1 MQSLQGGGR
10 LHIPHSCPSTLAC
23 PRLLAIASLQKNH
36 FHCPTTHPAPF
47 FNLIMAAPDD
57 GPRLEAKRYCPPPQS
72 PPTTAPQSFSTHPN
86 GSSHPSDKTRLT
98 GKRPDGQS
106 ITKQT
111 EISFSSE
118 VRSPQKY
125 YLSSKGP
132 APSCTTTT
140 NTTTNNNNSP
150 SSRPQARD
158 NDFATKVDH
167 KGRMRV
173 TRNYEEQY
181 RQWTRSRSAHLTQE
195 EEAIMGSAQPN
206 EERIAALHKPRR
218 SFSRRSFP
226 RLSKL
231 SRSKSEPRRR
241 PLLGEPSPSARVRVR
256 RSVSGKR
263 FNEIVPE
270 ETMRDERRTTD
281 GAAVVD
287 RAEGEGRGVARE
299 SMGELR
305 YGNRDLVKHAS
316 KFQEA
321 REEESGI
328 KHEKSQKE
336 SSKKE
341 TRRASKAATR
351 GKNTAVAAD
360 RDSKRSRDL
369 QEQSGPGLVR
379 KMSRNFRK
387 KRDSAAKA
395 SPLPP
400 PILPLPAS
408 GSLHVGLE
416 NIGRDGYAVVQG
428 PTNPPRK
435 YMLDKILTRKSSE
448 LERLPGVQPHASTY
462 KGVFVKSPVRSR
474 VPKEAHLEHS
484 KSSSNATVEPASS
497 IDLRSSLDMLTMA
510 QPPME
515 DSSMARRSLE
525 VPSIARPSLEVPR
538 TVAGHSKSPSMVST
552 GSNID
557 DNQSDASSAVLSHA
571 HSVSM
576 QRGIPQAPQRPRP
589 ETPPMSNPPPNIA
602 LPPVPEGQTASQIPR
617 PVDTIF
623 EQDHDSPD
631 RSPTR
636 LKSSSERYTVFPK
649 SPTRKPVGEA
659 RRPVSPIKSS
669 KDEKSDRLVSKP
681 SVKVRITQNFPDPTL
696 PDNPSSE
703 EKKGSEPCADASTS
717 MPAELP
723 AEGMSRS
730 RPERTRSKRIKDPRY
745 SRRQADRD
753 MPPMPDIKPGSTHHD
768 QLLRFSLTKPPEQYA
783 PLDVIREN
791 AKEHQDVSQGNPQP
805 ASDEQEGPSIHLGLS
820 PLLHLDQRPASIP
833 SSKSS
838 DEKATHLEPVNG
850 DVVIGM
856 AEAAQPLGKGH
867 SPWQRVNG
875 ERSTTRLLDSPPIE
889 PGHLPN
895 SAPAQITNELM
906 KSISSRSIRE
916 EVEGFESP
924 EAKISRLE
932 NTIETLVR
940 MLAQGVV
947 AKEAKGAG
955 DGKRKGIPLDAKPG
969 AQAFVTASHQDDSSA
984 PWNGCTS

>member
-1 MQSLQGGGR
+1 MQNLQGVVAFTF
-10 LHIPHSCPSTLAC
+10 HILVPVPLLPCL
-23 PRLLAIASLQKNH
+23 RLLAIESCQIY
-36 FHCPTTHPAPF
+36 FRCPAPNILPP
-47 FNLIMAAPDD
+47 NLIMAAPDD
-57 GPRLEAKRYCPPPQS
+57 GPRLEAKRYCPPPT
-72 PPTTAPQSFSTHPN
+72 PPPITAPSFSLHPN
-86 GSSHPSDKTRLT
+86 GPSHTSDKRLT

-132 APSCTTTT
+132 APAPSTTTT
-140 NTTTNNNNSP
+140 NTNNNNSRP
-150 SSRPQARD
+150 ARPQARD
-158 NDFATKVDH
+158 NDFATKVDPE
-167 KGRMRV
+167 GRMRV

-181 RQWTRSRSAHLTQE
+181 RQWTRSRSAHLTEE

-206 EERIAALHKPRR
+206 EERIAALHRPRR

-241 PLLGEPSPSARVRVR
+241 LPLGEAASPRVRVR
-256 RSVSGKR
+256 RSVSGKQ

-270 ETMRDERRTTD
+270 ETLWADRRTTD
-281 GAAVVD
+281 AAAGD
-287 RAEGEGRGVARE
+287 RAEGEGRLGQGGRVARE

-305 YGNRDLVKHAS
+305 YGKRDLVKHAS

-321 REEESGI
+321 QEEESV
-328 KHEKSQKE
+328 KHEKSQKD

-341 TRRASKAATR
+341 PRKASRGSKSKIAAAEKDVRT
-351 GKNTAVAAD
+351 
-360 RDSKRSRDL
+360 SRDGK
-369 QEQSGPGLVR
+369 EQNGPSIVR

-395 SPLPP
+395 SPVPP

-448 LERLPGVQPHASTY
+448 LERLPGVQPHGSTY

-474 VPKEAHLEHS
+474 IAKEAHFEHS
-484 KSSSNATVEPASS
+484 KSNSNATADTPSS
-497 IDLRSSLDMLTMA
+497 IDLRSSLDMLTRT

-515 DSSMARRSLE
+515 DSGMARPSLE
-525 VPSIARPSLEVPR
+525 VPTIARPSLEVPR
-538 TVAGHSKSPSMVST
+538 AVAGHSKSPSMVSI

-617 PVDTIF
+617 PVDTIL
-623 EQDHDSPD
+623 EQDHGSPD

-636 LKSSSERYTVFPK
+636 TKPSSERYTVFPK

-669 KDEKSDRLVSKP
+669 KDEQPDRLVSKP
-681 SVKVRITQNFPDPTL
+681 SVKVRITQNFPDP
-696 PDNPSSE
+696 PPADNLSSE
-703 EKKGSEPCADASTS
+703 EKKGLEAYPDAGSS

-730 RPERTRSKRIKDPRY
+730 RPARTRSRKIKDLNKPGQ
-745 SRRQADRD
+745 RRADRD

-768 QLLRFSLTKPPEQYA
+768 QLLRFSMTKQAEQYA

-791 AKEHQDVSQGNPQP
+791 AKEHQDVSEGNLQP
-805 ASDEQEGPSIHLGLS
+805 AYDGQKGPSIHLGFS
-820 PLLHLDQRPASIP
+820 PVLHLDQRPAVIP
-833 SSKSS
+833 SKSS
-838 DEKATHLEPVNG
+838 DEEATHVKPMDGNL
-850 DVVIGM
+850 VIGKTHST
-856 AEAAQPLGKGH
+856 QPPEEKN
-867 SPWQRVNG
+867 SPRQRVNG
-875 ERSTTRLLDSPPIE
+875 DRPATRLLDSPQLE
-889 PGHLPN
+889 PGRLPD
-895 SAPAQITNELM
+895 SAPAQLTNELM
-906 KSISSRSIRE
+906 RSISSKSIRE
-916 EVEGFESP
+916 EVDGFESP
-924 EAKISRLE
+924 EAKIRRLE
-932 NTIETLVR
+932 STIETLVR
-940 MLAQGVV
+940 MLAQGVI
-947 AKEAKGAG
+947 AKGAKGAG
-955 DGKRKGIPLDAKPG
+955 DGKSKGIPSDAKPG
-969 AQAFVTASHQDDSSA
+969 AQALVIANHQDDCSA
-984 PWNGCTS
+984 PWYDCTS

>member
-1 MQSLQGGGR
+1 MQNLQGVVVFTF
-10 LHIPHSCPSTLAC
+10 HILVPVP
-23 PRLLAIASLQKNH
+23 LLAHVSSPSPLCRNY
-36 FHCPTTHPAPF
+36 FHCPTPTLHPPK
-47 FNLIMAAPDD
+47 LIMAAPDD

-72 PPTTAPQSFSTHPN
+72 PPTTAPSFSTHPN
-86 GSSHPSDKTRLT
+86 GSSHPSDKRLT
-98 GKRPDGQS
+98 SKRPGGQS

-132 APSCTTTT
+132 APAPRSTTTID
-140 NTTTNNNNSP
+140 NNDNNNNDSP
-150 SSRPQARD
+150 ARPQARD
-158 NDFATKVDH
+158 NDFATKVDPE
-167 KGRMRV
+167 GRMRV

-226 RLSKL
+226 RLSRL

-241 PLLGEPSPSARVRVR
+241 PLLGEAASPRVRVR

-281 GAAVVD
+281 TAAGD
-287 RAEGEGRGVARE
+287 RAETEDRHGQGRGGARE

-321 REEESGI
+321 REEESV
-328 KHEKSQKE
+328 KHEKSQKD

-341 TRRASKAATR
+341 TRKASKGSKSKRA
-351 GKNTAVAAD
+351 AAD
-360 RDSKRSRDL
+360 KDVRTSRDL

-395 SPLPP
+395 SPIPP

-448 LERLPGVQPHASTY
+448 LERLPGVHPHGSTY

-474 VPKEAHLEHS
+474 VPKEAHFEHS
-484 KSSSNATVEPASS
+484 KSSSNATVEPPSS

-515 DSSMARRSLE
+515 DSSLARPSLE
-525 VPSIARPSLEVPR
+525 VPTIARPSLEVPR
-538 TVAGHSKSPSMVST
+538 AVTGHSKSPSMVST

-571 HSVSM
+571 QSVSI
-576 QRGIPQAPQRPRP
+576 QRGIAQAPQRPRP

-602 LPPVPEGQTASQIPR
+602 LPPVPEGQTASQIPI

-636 LKSSSERYTVFPK
+636 TKSPSERYTVFPK

-681 SVKVRITQNFPDPTL
+681 SVKVRITQNFPDPPP
-696 PDNPSSE
+696 PDNLSSE
-703 EKKGSEPCADASTS
+703 EKKGPEPCADAGPS

-745 SRRQADRD
+745 SRRQSDRD

-768 QLLRFSLTKPPEQYA
+768 QLLRFSMTKPPEQYA

-791 AKEHQDVSQGNPQP
+791 AKEHQDVSEGNLQP
-805 ASDEQEGPSIHLGLS
+805 ASDEREGPSIHLGLS
-820 PLLHLDQRPASIP
+820 PLLHLDQRPAIIP
-833 SSKSS
+833 SKSS

-850 DVVIGM
+850 DLVTGM
-856 AEAAQPLGKGH
+856 AEIAQPSGKGL
-867 SPWQRVNG
+867 SPRRRVNG
-875 ERSTTRLLDSPPIE
+875 ERSATRLLESPQLE
-889 PGHLPN
+889 PGQLPE
-895 SAPAQITNELM
+895 SAPAQLTNELIE
-906 KSISSRSIRE
+906 SISSKSIRE
-916 EVEGFESP
+916 EVDGFESP
-924 EAKISRLE
+924 EAKIRRLE
-932 NTIETLVR
+932 STIETLVR
-940 MLAQGVV
+940 MLAHGVI
-947 AKEAKGAG
+947 AKEAKGSG
-955 DGKRKGIPLDAKPG
+955 DGKSKGIPSDAKAG
-969 AQAFVTASHQDDSSA
+969 AQPLITANHQDDSSA

>member
-1 MQSLQGGGR
+1 
-10 LHIPHSCPSTLAC
+10 
-23 PRLLAIASLQKNH
+23 
-36 FHCPTTHPAPF
+36 
-47 FNLIMAAPDD
+47 MAVPDD

-72 PPTTAPQSFSTHPN
+72 PPTTAPQSFITHPN
-86 GSSHPSDKTRLT
+86 GPSHPSDKRLT

-132 APSCTTTT
+132 APSSTTTTT
-140 NTTTNNNNSP
+140 NNDNDNDNSP

-167 KGRMRV
+167 NGRMRV

-195 EEAIMGSAQPN
+195 EEAMMGSAQPN

-241 PLLGEPSPSARVRVR
+241 LPLGEASSSARVRVR

-270 ETMRDERRTTD
+270 EAMRDERRTTD
-281 GAAVVD
+281 AAAAVG

-321 REEESGI
+321 QEEENSI
-328 KHEKSQKE
+328 KREKSQKE

-341 TRRASKAATR
+341 TRKASKGSKSKSA
-351 GKNTAVAAD
+351 AAD
-360 RDSKRSRDL
+360 KDVRTSRDL

-387 KRDSAAKA
+387 KQDSATKA
-395 SPLPP
+395 SPVPP

-448 LERLPGVQPHASTY
+448 LERLPSVQPHASTY

-474 VPKEAHLEHS
+474 VPKEAQFEHS
-484 KSSSNATVEPASS
+484 KSSSNATVEPPSS

-510 QPPME
+510 QPPVE
-515 DSSMARRSLE
+515 DSGVARPSLE
-525 VPSIARPSLEVPR
+525 VPTIARPSLEVPR
-538 TVAGHSKSPSMVST
+538 AVAGHSKSPSMVST

-571 HSVSM
+571 QSVSM

-636 LKSSSERYTVFPK
+636 TKSSSERYTVFPK

-681 SVKVRITQNFPDPTL
+681 SVKVRISQNFPDVPP
-696 PDNPSSE
+696 PDNLSSD
-703 EKKGSEPCADASTS
+703 EKKASEPCPDAGPA

-730 RPERTRSKRIKDPRY
+730 RPERTRGKKIKGLERHRPWR
-745 SRRQADRD
+745 ADRD
-753 MPPMPDIKPGSTHHD
+753 MPPMPDIKPGSSHHD
-768 QLLRFSLTKPPEQYA
+768 QLLRFSMTKQPEQYA

-791 AKEHQDVSQGNPQP
+791 AKEHQDVSEGTLQP
-805 ASDEQEGPSIHLGLS
+805 ASDEREGQGIYLGLS
-820 PLLHLDQRPASIP
+820 PVLHLDQRPAIIP
-833 SSKSS
+833 SKQSN
-838 DEKATHLEPVNG
+838 EKATPFEPVNG
-850 DVVIGM
+850 DLVSGM
-856 AEAAQPLGKGH
+856 AQVAQPPGKGH
-867 SPWQRVNG
+867 SPRQRVNG
-875 ERSTTRLLDSPPIE
+875 EGSATRLLDSPQLE
-889 PGHLPN
+889 PGHLPD
-895 SAPAQITNELM
+895 SAPAQITNELI
-906 KSISSRSIRE
+906 KSISSKSIRE
-916 EVEGFESP
+916 EVEGFETP
-924 EAKISRLE
+924 EAKIRRLE
-932 NTIETLVR
+932 STIETLVR

-955 DGKRKGIPLDAKPG
+955 DGKRKGIPSDAKPG
-969 AQAFVTASHQDDSSA
+969 AQALSTANHEDDSST
-984 PWNGCTS
+984 PWRGCTSEW